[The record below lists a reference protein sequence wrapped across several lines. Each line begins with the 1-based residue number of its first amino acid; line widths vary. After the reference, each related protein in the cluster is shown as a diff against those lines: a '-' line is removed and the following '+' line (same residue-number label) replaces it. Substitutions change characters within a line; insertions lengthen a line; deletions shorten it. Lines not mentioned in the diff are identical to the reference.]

1 MEKIGRGVEIMG
13 RKLYHYGIYTNGK
26 LFVDEEI
33 DNNRA
38 CQSLVHSGPN
48 YKAYSVIAT
57 TRDICKKKL
66 RKIFEDN
73 IKDLEKEIRKN
84 KKILDK
90 LKEEK

>member
-1 MEKIGRGVEIMG
+1 M
-13 RKLYHYGIYTNGK
+13 RKLYHYGVYTNGK
-26 LFVDEEI
+26 IFVDEKI

-57 TRDICKKKL
+57 TKDICKKKL

-73 IKDLEKEIRKN
+73 IKDLEKEIKKN

-90 LKEEK
+90 ISDKIEE

>member
-1 MEKIGRGVEIMG
+1 MG
-13 RKLYHYGIYTNGK
+13 RKLYHYGVYTNGK
-26 LFVDEEI
+26 IFVDEEI

-38 CQSLVHSGPN
+38 CQSLFHVGPN

-57 TRDICKKKL
+57 TKDMCKKKL

-73 IKDLEKEIRKN
+73 IKDLEKEIKKN

-90 LKEEK
+90 IEEEK

>member
-1 MEKIGRGVEIMG
+1 MRKI
-13 RKLYHYGIYTNGK
+13 YHYGVYTNGK
-26 LFVDEEI
+26 VFVDKEI
-33 DNNRA
+33 NDNRA
-38 CQSLVHSGPN
+38 CQSLVHIGPD

-73 IKDLEKEIRKN
+73 IKDLEKEIKKN

-90 LKEEK
+90 LKDAE